1 MNTARRSLAYLLLTG
16 ALIGACA
23 VKAPGSLTPAG
34 FSHEKYAY
42 RVTTDGSTF
51 LGNDWMLDNYYTD
64 EMGTQQPKRNGTYAT
79 KYVFD
84 RNGDGKVDSTQ
95 DALTYDLR
103 FQHKKHEAFIWLRTI
118 PISNELKDKDLR
130 VLMKDYVDEIAGAG
144 YEAVQLEN
152 QRVGVS
158 EKRYA
163 AEVVEQGAATLAG
176 KEAYR
181 ALMDVANIDQIKLT
195 PTDRRVRVELVFIRT
210 GFEYV
215 LSTLGEKDDV
225 KFPVLMIAG
234 YANMPD
240 DFVADQSSFASL
252 LSRIEIAG
260 RRGFATGS
268 GTAGDAAASN
278 PVAVDAAR

>member
-1 MNTARRSLAYLLLTG
+1 MG
-16 ALIGACA
+16 ALIGACE
-23 VKAPGSLTPAG
+23 VNAPGALTPAG
-34 FSHEKYAY
+34 FSHDKYAY
-42 RVTTDGSTF
+42 RVVTDGSTF
-51 LGNDWMLDNYYTD
+51 LGNEWMLDNYFTD
-64 EMGTQQPKRNGTYAT
+64 SMGAQQPKRDGAYAT
-79 KYVFD
+79 KYEFD
-84 RNGDGKVDSTQ
+84 RNGDGKVDTTQ
-95 DALTYDLR
+95 TALTYDLR

-130 VLMKDYVDEIAGAG
+130 VLMKDYVDGIAGAG

-152 QRVGVS
+152 QRVGIS

-181 ALMDVANIDQIKLT
+181 AVMDVANVDQIKLT
-195 PTDRRVRVELVFIRT
+195 PTDRRVRVELIFVRP

-215 LSTLGEKDDV
+215 LSVLGDQSDI

-240 DFVADQSSFASL
+240 DFVGDRASFGSF
-252 LSRIEIAG
+252 LSRIEIGG
-260 RRGFATGS
+260 RRGFATDS
-268 GTAGDAAASN
+268 AAAGDAGASN
-278 PVAVDAAR
+278 PLVQSR